1 MKPQSAIIKT
11 FRVRRDVE
19 ELVSFRLTKDMKNKV
34 NKMAEEAGMTRSEF
48 LRVGIETWLS
58 ILQGKKLND
67 DGVWFKWDSN

>member
-34 NKMAEEAGMTRSEF
+34 NKMAEDAGMTRSEF

-67 DGVWFKWDSN
+67 D